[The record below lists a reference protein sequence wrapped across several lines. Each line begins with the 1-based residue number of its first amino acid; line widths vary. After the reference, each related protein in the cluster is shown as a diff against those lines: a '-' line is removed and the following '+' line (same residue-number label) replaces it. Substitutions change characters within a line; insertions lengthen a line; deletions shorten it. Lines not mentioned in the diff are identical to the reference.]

1 MDQNQ
6 SKNSIKIIKTIYKYD
21 YKNMIIENINLGIQ
35 FYCKENNKKKYLRY
49 YYFPK
54 MLLLLVILLSKN
66 MSISFWLFS

>member
-1 MDQNQ
+1 
-6 SKNSIKIIKTIYKYD
+6 
-21 YKNMIIENINLGIQ
+21 MIIENINLGIQ
-35 FYCKENNKKKYLRY
+35 FYCKKNNKKKYLRY